1 MLPRD
6 IGREKP
12 VCCDY
17 PCVGLWGTYAPVIDD
32 TGANCAVIAEIRLER
47 IGMIGVML
55 NSILIGADSELDFD
69 GIQMPEML
77 VAMRRV
83 LWVFYRGVSCHLR
96 Y

>member
-1 MLPRD
+1 
-6 IGREKP
+6 
-12 VCCDY
+12 
-17 PCVGLWGTYAPVIDD
+17 
-32 TGANCAVIAEIRLER
+32 
-47 IGMIGVML
+47 ML